1 MGPSGSGKSSLLDI
15 IAGHVKSGAVRGSV
29 QYFTPT
35 ERFSALAKPSGA
47 CSSSHSTV
55 PGVAYV
61 YQDDRLLA
69 ALTVRETV
77 VFSARLRLARS
88 LSESALQTR
97 VDHVLAVLDLTHIQ
111 RTYGRYCPLLP
122 VSQLPRPLPATNA
135 CLFFSIVLVGATPY
149 VPSTTCGCGLLLRGA
164 DSRIGSPDAGGGL
177 SGGERKR
184 VTIGVEL
191 VSQPALLLLDEP
203 TTGLDSQR
211 YVSERAVCRAAGCGR
226 VYLVVT
232 TRSAQ

>member
-97 VDHVLAVLDLTHIQ
+97 VDHVLSVLDLTHIQ
-111 RTYGRYCPLLP
+111 RTCGRSCP
-122 VSQLPRPLPATNA
+122 SYLPRPLSA
-135 CLFFSIVLVGATPY
+135 IVLVGATPY

-211 YVSERAVCRAAGCGR
+211 YVSEREVCRAAGCGR
-226 VYLVVT
+226 VHLVIM